1 MSNQNVKFN
10 LVKVVAIA
18 AVILPTVLLQ
28 AQSSQA
34 IPLDGILDAAGK
46 SFLINLFG
54 GAAAPKPAEQPA
66 TTETENTN
74 PAAAGA
80 ENTDTAA
87 VDANSSESEATTEN

>member
-66 TTETENTN
+66 TTETENTD
-74 PAAAGA
+74 PAAA
-80 ENTDTAA
+80 
-87 VDANSSESEATTEN
+87 DANSSESEATTEN